1 MPAELQMI
9 LHGSV
14 VLLLGLLCGIPLGAA
29 AARGAGPEATR
40 AWRVAHSGGAGVGVM
55 LIAIGAALP
64 HLRLGQLALGALTW
78 SLVISAYV
86 FVLGLVVAAVA
97 DVRGLSPTGA
107 VLNRLVFAAYVVG
120 SAGTL
125 LGVVLTMLG
134 AWAALATMGG

>member
-1 MPAELQMI
+1 LVAQSKKFRAPGPGTEAGLGVPAELQMI

-29 AARGAGPEATR
+29 AARGAGQEATR
-40 AWRVAHSGGAGVGVM
+40 
-55 LIAIGAALP
+55 
-64 HLRLGQLALGALTW
+64 ALTW

-86 FVLGLVVAAVA
+86 FLLGLVVAAVA
-97 DVRGLSPTGA
+97 DVRGLSPRGA

-125 LGVVLTMLG
+125 LGVVLTILG
-134 AWAALATMGG
+134 AWAALAARGG

>member
-1 MPAELQMI
+1 
-9 LHGSV
+9 
-14 VLLLGLLCGIPLGAA
+14 
-29 AARGAGPEATR
+29 
-40 AWRVAHSGGAGVGVM
+40 M

-86 FVLGLVVAAVA
+86 FLLGLVVAAVA
-97 DVRGLSPTGA
+97 DVRGLSPTEA